1 MRTLHPSCILGEGR
15 RPRAVGGE
23 EVVRYYVLE
32 TSEDPKVKMFIV
44 AEVVHELDESSE
56 DRGLGIAGQIAGGR
70 ALILSGAEVM
80 ILGEGARIL
89 REWQEGDDERYD
101 EENVRIHSASDSEI
115 VTALRHLRLLRGL
128 REESKEKNK
137 NTEKK

>member
-1 MRTLHPSCILGEGR
+1 M
-15 RPRAVGGE
+15 
-23 EVVRYYVLE
+23 
-32 TSEDPKVKMFIV
+32 
-44 AEVVHELDESSE
+44 
-56 DRGLGIAGQIAGGR
+56 GIAGQIAGGR

-80 ILGEGARIL
+80 VLGEGARIL